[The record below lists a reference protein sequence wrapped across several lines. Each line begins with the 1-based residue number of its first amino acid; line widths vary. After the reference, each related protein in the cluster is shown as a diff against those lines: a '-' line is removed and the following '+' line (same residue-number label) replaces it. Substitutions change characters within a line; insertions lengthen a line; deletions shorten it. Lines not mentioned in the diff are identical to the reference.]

1 MMKWWRKRIT
11 LGNRR
16 GFTLIELMIV
26 VAIIGI
32 LAAIAVPLYQNILS
46 RSRTAKAQADTRSV
60 ASAMVQFSAH
70 CGALP
75 GDAGDTCT
83 PAQARNTVA
92 SLTVQVCNQA
102 ACPPGQLAGPF
113 FVAPGPVPPAGWCG
127 GGACTPANY
136 VIAQGA
142 CPGATCGTFS
152 VTATPTNGDNAGAPV
167 VSP

>member
-1 MMKWWRKRIT
+1 MMKWWKKRIT

-60 ASAMVQFSAH
+60 ASALVQYSAH

-75 GDAGDTCT
+75 GDPGDTCL
-83 PAQARNTVA
+83 PAQLPNLIT
-92 SLTVQVCNQA
+92 SLTVQVTNN
-102 ACPPGQLAGPF
+102 GQVAGPF
-113 FVAPGPVPPAGWCG
+113 FVAPGPVPPAGWCPG
-127 GGACTPANY
+127 PGCTPVATDY

-142 CPGATCGTFS
+142 CPGLTCGTFT
-152 VTATPTNGDNAGAPV
+152 VTATPNNGDNGGAPV